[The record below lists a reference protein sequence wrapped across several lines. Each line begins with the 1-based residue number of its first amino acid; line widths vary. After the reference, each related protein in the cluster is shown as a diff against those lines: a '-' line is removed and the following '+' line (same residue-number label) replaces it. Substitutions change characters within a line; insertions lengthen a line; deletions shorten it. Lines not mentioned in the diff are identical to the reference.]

1 VLSSS
6 RAGGVLGNQVEARV
20 DEWRNLLSKLRGQG
34 VEPYPHSYPVD
45 YPVSMLGLLRRR
57 RQLDS
62 LVGFRVATA
71 GRLVARREH
80 GTVVFLELE
89 EMGEKMQ
96 VLVRRESEAYKQLE
110 PIWLGDV
117 VGVKGVLVKTARGD
131 YAVEAEEVRLLA
143 KSLTP
148 LDPRSRPERVSRTMR
163 LVLDPSL
170 RYSIYIRGL
179 VIQYTREFMWS
190 RGFVEIPTPVLQPVY
205 GGAAARPFTTHVY
218 ALGKDWYLRVSPEL
232 YLKRLVIAGF
242 PRVFEIGPQFRNE
255 DIDPT
260 HHPEFIT
267 MEAYQAW
274 ADYRDMM
281 NLLEQLVHEVT
292 VRVTGGPIISWKGRK
307 ANVLPPWRRIT
318 LYDALREYAGIDPDT
333 VRDEDLKEMVRKLE
347 IRMKTWSRGVALV
360 KIFEKLVEDK
370 LTEPTIVMDYPWES
384 TPLCKRHR
392 SNPELVERFE
402 AFIHG
407 VEIANAYTEL
417 NDPVEQYDRFREEQR
432 LYEQAEAH
440 PLDWEFVEDLSLGMP
455 PMGGIGVGLDRL
467 AMMLAGVE
475 SIRDVIAF
483 PMPLPR

>member
-1 VLSSS
+1 M
-6 RAGGVLGNQVEARV
+6 AEHVEARV
-20 DEWRNLLSKLRGQG
+20 EEWRSLLARLRNGG
-34 VEPYPHSYPVD
+34 VEPYPHGYPVD
-45 YPVSMLGLLRRR
+45 YPVWLLGVLRRR
-57 RQLDS
+57 RQLDN
-62 LVGFRVATA
+62 LVGSVVSTA
-71 GRLVARREH
+71 GRLVAKREH

-96 VLVRRESEAYKQLE
+96 VLIRKGGEAYKSLE
-110 PIWLGDV
+110 HIWLGDI
-117 VGVKGVLVKTARGD
+117 VGARGVLVKTARGD
-131 YAVEAEEVRLLA
+131 YAVEAEEVKLLA
-143 KSLTP
+143 KAMVP
-148 LDPRSRPERVSRTMR
+148 LDPRSRPERVTRTMR
-163 LVLDPSL
+163 MLLDPTL
-170 RYSIYIRGL
+170 RHSVLVRGL

-190 RGFVEIPTPVLQPVY
+190 QGFIEIPTPVLQPVY

-242 PRVFEIGPQFRNE
+242 PKVFEVGPQFRNE

-267 MEAYQAW
+267 MEAYEAW
-274 ADYRDMM
+274 SDYRGMM
-281 NLLEQLVHEVT
+281 KLLENLVHTIT
-292 VRVTGGPIISWKGRK
+292 VKILGSPVISWRGKK
-307 ANVLPPWRRIT
+307 VNVAPPWRRIT

-333 VRDEDLKEMVRKLE
+333 VRDEDLKEMIRKLDVK
-347 IRMKTWSRGVALV
+347 MKTWSRGVALV

-370 LTEPTIVMDYPWES
+370 LVEPTIVMDYPWES

-392 SNPELVERFE
+392 EKPELVERFE

-417 NDPVEQYDRFREEQR
+417 NDPVEQYERFKEEQR

-440 PLDWEFVEDLSLGMP
+440 PLDWEFVEDMSLGMP

-467 AMMLAGVE
+467 AMMISGAE
-475 SIRDVIAF
+475 SIREVIAF